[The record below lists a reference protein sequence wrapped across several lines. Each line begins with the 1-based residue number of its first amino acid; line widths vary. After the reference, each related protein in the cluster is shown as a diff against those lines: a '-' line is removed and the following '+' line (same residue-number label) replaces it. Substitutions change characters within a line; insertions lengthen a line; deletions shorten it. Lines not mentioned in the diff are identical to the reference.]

1 MGYYLTEME
10 STPLLFCSADGCSE
24 PRADQDPKATNRH
37 CLAHRADAQRKYNGS
52 RLEQQHGKGYV
63 KGVEDMRDLLAG
75 EFERLGAGEF
85 NGVEA
90 AWHIRQAIGPLAVNG
105 NGAEK
110 PAVADKEPVKA

>member
-1 MGYYLTEME
+1 MD
-10 STPLLFCSADGCSE
+10 SQPILFCTVDGCRE
-24 PRADQDPKATNRH
+24 PRTDQDPKASNRH
-37 CLAHRADAQRKYNGS
+37 CGFHKVEANRRSNAT